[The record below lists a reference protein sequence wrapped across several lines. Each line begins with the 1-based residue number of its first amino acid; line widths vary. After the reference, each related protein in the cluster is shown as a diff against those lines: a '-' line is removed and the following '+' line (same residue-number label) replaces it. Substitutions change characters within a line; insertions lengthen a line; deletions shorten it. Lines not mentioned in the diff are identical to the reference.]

1 MFEKV
6 KVHKICTEVISC
18 TQKYSKAIIIIII
31 IIIIIVIKSLFVY
44 VLV

>member
-18 TQKYSKAIIIIII
+18 TQKYSKAIIIF
-31 IIIIIVIKSLFVY
+31 KSLLVY